1 MWNNLWGKCLQSR
14 KVKELMKALRKSRGP
29 ALSGFCLFSSL
40 MAINIPV
47 LQREEEEVL
56 FVLMTGKKV
65 VCERSCVFIFD
76 VHRYS
81 Y

>member
-1 MWNNLWGKCLQSR
+1 M
-14 KVKELMKALRKSRGP
+14 KELMKALRKSRGP

-65 VCERSCVFIFD
+65 ECERSCVFIFD
-76 VHRYS
+76 VHRYP